1 MRNTPTQVSAHY
13 TDPTESENVVD
24 AEYTDV
30 DESPPP
36 PNALVM
42 WAATGDVRENGA
54 LVRSVPQQ
62 RTPEWFE
69 IQRWLFWIGRTA
81 SDTAIQRLIARGLPP
96 TVLPALQASG
106 AIYRKVDERHAVD
119 GFGTGGGGAVT
130 TGFTEFGHGHFEL
143 TAAGE
148 AYARLGVYSIENDRV
163 FEDLPVLTNAQLDE
177 AIVVVRERRQ
187 AALAADEA
195 MITAHNERIRLQE
208 RLKHDLALMSF
219 DELARRLVH
228 HEKIGS
234 MPKESP
240 ETRTYLLNV
249 VCKSLPPEQL
259 QKVMAGPV
267 PPLPPAKKKKR
278 TRKKV

>member
-1 MRNTPTQVSAHY
+1 MRNTPTQVSARY
-13 TDPTESENVVD
+13 NDPTESEIVD
-24 AEYTDV
+24 AEYTDI
-30 DESPPP
+30 DESPPS

-106 AIYRKVDERHAVD
+106 AIYRKIDERHAID

-143 TAAGE
+143 AAAGE
-148 AYARLGVYSIENDRV
+148 AYSRLGVYSIENDRV
-163 FEDLPVLTNAQLDE
+163 FEDLPVLTNSQLDE
-177 AIVVVRERRQ
+177 ALTIVREKRA

-195 MITAHNERIRLQE
+195 KITAQNERVRLQE

-234 MPKESP
+234 MPKESH
-240 ETRTYLLNV
+240 ETRVYLLNV

-259 QKVMAGPV
+259 QKVLTD
-267 PPLPPAKKKKR
+267 PLPPPEKKKR
-278 TRKKV
+278 TRKKTT